1 MAPAREVKRCAL
13 KPTLQR
19 HERRF
24 EITNDPQLAS
34 REDFGDLLGINVEVD
49 QTFSCWG
56 KALRIACNTVIVA

>member
-1 MAPAREVKRCAL
+1 MTPAREVKRCAL

-49 QTFSCWG
+49 KTFGCRG
-56 KALRIACNTVIVA
+56 KALRITRNPIIVA